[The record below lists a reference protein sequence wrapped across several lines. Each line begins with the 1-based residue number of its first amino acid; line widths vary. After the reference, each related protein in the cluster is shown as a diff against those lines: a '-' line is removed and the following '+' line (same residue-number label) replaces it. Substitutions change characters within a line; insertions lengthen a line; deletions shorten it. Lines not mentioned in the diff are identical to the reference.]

1 LRHKLYDTRWFQR
14 FALAM
19 GPSGLIALL
28 AGWITTE
35 VGRQPWVV
43 YGVLRT
49 ADATSPL
56 PSQQVG
62 TSLLIFVIVYFL
74 VFGTGVYYMLKLM
87 AIGPDVD
94 DEEAHVQGDVG
105 KSISGFD
112 HRPMARATDPIDE

>member
-1 LRHKLYDTRWFQR
+1 MRALILHLRRKCQLVQFRTGFSYQRNKLYDTRWFQR

-49 ADATSPL
+49 ADAIAAYES
-56 PSQQVG
+56 V
-62 TSLLIFVIVYFL
+62 
-74 VFGTGVYYMLKLM
+74 
-87 AIGPDVD
+87 
-94 DEEAHVQGDVG
+94 
-105 KSISGFD
+105 
-112 HRPMARATDPIDE
+112 